1 MSPMPDEHLSQPG
14 DPIGNLVAGSPI
26 TVSETV
32 TLRTVASV
40 LAAGDIGAVLVNCD
54 GEMQGIV
61 SERDLVRALAEG
73 GDPDTIGAVDVMS
86 APLQTVDRDADILTV
101 AVRLVAGDIRHMVV
115 TSGDDVIGVVSARD
129 VFRVLTVEALEAAG
143 VRVR

>member
-1 MSPMPDEHLSQPG
+1 MSPMPDEHVSQPG
-14 DPIGNLVAGSPI
+14 DPIGNLVAGSPV

-32 TLRTVASV
+32 TLRAVASV
-40 LAAGDIGAVLVNCD
+40 LAADDIGAVLVHRD

-73 GDPDTIGAVDVMS
+73 GDPDTIGSVDVMS
-86 APLQTVDRDADILTV
+86 APLETVDRDAAILTV

>member
-14 DPIGNLVAGSPI
+14 DPIGNLVAGSPV

-32 TLRTVASV
+32 TLRAVAGV

-61 SERDLVRALAEG
+61 TERDLVRALAEG
-73 GDPDTIGAVDVMS
+73 GDPDTIASVDVMS